1 MRNLLKSL
9 LAATAVLALA
19 PTTASARPPEC
30 YLVCDYEAF
39 CEDTC
44 WNGRITTCGEYG
56 FCGASLSESSSDET
70 ASVAHDEAQQSDAS
84 SLVCDE
90 ARQDTEPSLS
100 VES

>member
-1 MRNLLKSL
+1 MSKLLKSL

-19 PTTASARPPEC
+19 PATASARPPEC
-30 YLVCDYEAF
+30 FLVCDYEAF

-44 WNGRITTCGEYG
+44 WNGRITTCGDYG
-56 FCGASLSESSSDET
+56 FCGASLSESSEET

-90 ARQDTEPSLS
+90 ARQATEPSVS